1 LCAQW
6 FKFINRS
13 EASVFSNADGYIDLS
28 VHLRQEYYCVV
39 LMAACSL
46 LLMLVLGNLFIEIPG
61 LDVIAMTMRLA
72 GAPLSAFVAAL
83 GFLLF
88 VLAFAFHLTFGGEV
102 QGYATMTEAMMTLYL
117 ALVGGDIQYAAL
129 VEKSWLVA
137 PVLAVLFTAFG
148 TFVILTVAVA
158 IFTDAY
164 TAAVKLQRGKP
175 SNLRAYFAAL
185 SLVRHH
191 AGPAE
196 AERCCRFFD
205 AEAAVGE
212 EEGEAGGGKAALA
225 AVAAMREETNAKLE
239 KADAKLEDMR
249 RDAAEARSAT
259 DAKLEALG
267 HTLESILAAVAV
279 GGAQQTER
287 Q

>member
-1 LCAQW
+1 
-6 FKFINRS
+6 
-13 EASVFSNADGYIDLS
+13 
-28 VHLRQEYYCVV
+28 
-39 LMAACSL
+39 M
-46 LLMLVLGNLFIEIPG
+46 
-61 LDVIAMTMRLA
+61 
-72 GAPLSAFVAAL
+72 
-83 GFLLF
+83 
-88 VLAFAFHLTFGGEV
+88 
-102 QGYATMTEAMMTLYL
+102 

-164 TAAVKLQRGKP
+164 AAAVKLQRGKP
-175 SNLRAYFAAL
+175 SNLRVYFAAL
-185 SLVRHH
+185 LLVRHH

-196 AERCCRFFD
+196 VERRCRFVD
-205 AEAAVGE
+205 AEAVVGE
-212 EEGEAGGGKAALA
+212 EEGEAGGSKAALA
-225 AVAAMREETNAKLE
+225 AVEAMRVETNAKLE

-279 GGAQQTER
+279 VGAQQTER